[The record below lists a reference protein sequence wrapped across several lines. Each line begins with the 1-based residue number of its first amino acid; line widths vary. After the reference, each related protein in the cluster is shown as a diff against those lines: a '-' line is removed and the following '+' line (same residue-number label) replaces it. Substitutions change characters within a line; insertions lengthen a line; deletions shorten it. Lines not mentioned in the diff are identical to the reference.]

1 MSASAIADYAQK
13 CLLALARALT
23 RFIATQGEQE
33 YEYEHEIGHRTS
45 EG

>member
-13 CLLALARALT
+13 CLLARALT